1 MEPKIL
7 AMTTLEALHTLIR
20 KYCIQEFNFWKKEYA
35 EKRTGSD
42 FPEYTYSDSDYNLFP
57 RYNAIDAI
65 LKGIETIIPT
75 DYTDFKLLKK
85 DIIQF
90 GLENETAAISN
101 PDNNIEANAIQEVRK
116 KFREYAEAITEKE
129 VNNVEPLP
137 LRRRLKIDE
146 KQSVRHMLQDA
157 WGYDGDYWEPLL
169 EKSPRE
175 TVFILRKYITNDDSV
190 FIKQLLAKK
199 GVSHLYEINETG
211 DDYETDLEGF
221 EPSYSNHEVI
231 YVDETYKWAIY
242 GSHEETVT
250 FGGEWLI
257 TSIKDRFKNR
267 QNVLNS
273 WN

>member
-1 MEPKIL
+1 MQPKIL
-7 AMTTLEALHTLIR
+7 AMTIVEALHTLVR
-20 KYCIQEFNFWKKEYA
+20 KYCIEEFNFWKKEYA

-42 FPEYTYSDSDYNLFP
+42 FPEYTYSDGDYNLFP

-65 LKGIETIIPT
+65 LKGIETIIPA
-75 DYTDFKLLKK
+75 DYTDFNALKK

-101 PDNNIEANAIQEVRK
+101 PDNDIEAGAILEERK
-116 KFREYAEAITEKE
+116 KFRAHVEAITEKE
-129 VNNVEPLP
+129 VKNVEPLP
-137 LRRRLKIDE
+137 LRRRLKIEE
-146 KQSVRHMLQDA
+146 KQSVRHMLQNA

-169 EKSPRE
+169 EKCQRE
-175 TVFILRKYITNDDSV
+175 TVFILRKHITDDDSV
-190 FIKQLLAKK
+190 FIKQILAKK
-199 GVSHLYEINETG
+199 GISHLYEINETG

-221 EPSYSNHEVI
+221 ESSYSNHEVI

-242 GSHEETVT
+242 GSHEETIT
-250 FGGEWLI
+250 FGGDWLI
-257 TSIKDRFKNR
+257 TCIKDRFKNR

>member
-1 MEPKIL
+1 
-7 AMTTLEALHTLIR
+7 
-20 KYCIQEFNFWKKEYA
+20 
-35 EKRTGSD
+35 
-42 FPEYTYSDSDYNLFP
+42 
-57 RYNAIDAI
+57 
-65 LKGIETIIPT
+65 
-75 DYTDFKLLKK
+75 
-85 DIIQF
+85 
-90 GLENETAAISN
+90 
-101 PDNNIEANAIQEVRK
+101 V
-116 KFREYAEAITEKE
+116 EAITEKE
-129 VNNVEPLP
+129 VKNVEPLP

-157 WGYDGDYWEPLL
+157 WGYDGDYWEPIL

-175 TVFILRKYITNDDSV
+175 TVFILRKYITDDDSV

-199 GVSHLYEINETG
+199 GIRNLYEINETG

-221 EPSYSNHEVI
+221 ESSYSNHEVI

-250 FGGEWLI
+250 FGGDWLI

-267 QNVLNS
+267 PNVLNS

>member
-1 MEPKIL
+1 
-7 AMTTLEALHTLIR
+7 MTTLEALHTLVR
-20 KYCIQEFNFWKKEYA
+20 KYCIKEFDFWKKEYA

-42 FPEYTYSDSDYNLFP
+42 FPVYTYSDSDYNLFP

-65 LKGIETIIPT
+65 LKGIETIIPA
-75 DYTDFKLLKK
+75 DYTDFKVLKR

-101 PDNNIEANAIQEVRK
+101 PDNDIEATAIQEERK
-116 KFREYAEAITEKE
+116 KFRAYAEAITEKE
-129 VNNVEPLP
+129 VKNVEPLP
-137 LRRRLKIDE
+137 LRRRLKIEE
-146 KQSVRHMLQDA
+146 KQSVRHMLQDT

-175 TVFILRKYITNDDSV
+175 TVFILRKHITDDDSV

-199 GVSHLYEINETG
+199 GIRNLYEINETG

-221 EPSYSNHEVI
+221 ESSYSNHEVM

-250 FGGEWLI
+250 FGGDWLI
-257 TSIKDRFKNR
+257 TCIKDRFKNR
-267 QNVLNS
+267 LNVLNS